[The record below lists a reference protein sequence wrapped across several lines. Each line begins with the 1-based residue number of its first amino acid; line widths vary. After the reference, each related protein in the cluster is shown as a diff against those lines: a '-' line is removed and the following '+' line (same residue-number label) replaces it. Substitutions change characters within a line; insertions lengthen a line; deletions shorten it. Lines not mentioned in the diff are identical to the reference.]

1 MRDDCRCDVAQVG
14 GSGLYDIEVYESSCP
29 VHGDPSWRDSEYRDP
44 EEEDR

>member
-14 GSGLYDIEVYESSCP
+14 GSGLTAIETYEPSCP

-44 EEEDR
+44 EEGQ